1 MVGFHEFFSDDSHNP
16 YSYEKDY
23 LKDKV
28 IEIIEDL
35 SEEDLY
41 FLLEI
46 LQRTVRI

>member
-1 MVGFHEFFSDDSHNP
+1 MVGFHEFFSDDSQKP
-16 YSYEKDY
+16 YSHEKDY
-23 LKDKV
+23 IKDKI